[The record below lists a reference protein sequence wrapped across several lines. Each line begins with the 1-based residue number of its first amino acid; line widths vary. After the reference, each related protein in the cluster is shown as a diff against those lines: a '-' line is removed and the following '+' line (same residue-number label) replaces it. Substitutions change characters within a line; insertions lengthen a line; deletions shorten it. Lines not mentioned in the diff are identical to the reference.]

1 MERECPV
8 VIIMSVFYTLETLGN
23 GAKNRQQ
30 SDYTQFLDSKGVKKE
45 LEKVRKYILTAW
57 KPTLML
63 RHWRYLIKSL
73 LELPTF
79 YSTWLYLYL
88 DLHSKVHYQSV
99 TNIHNKL
106 DKNVKRSNKTIA
118 IDGLPG
124 LDKLCVQWRPCTQ
137 HACKEIFTCMKL
149 HAHKSNKTPI
159 GSALMSFKVLS
170 FFVSKGK

>member
-1 MERECPV
+1 
-8 VIIMSVFYTLETLGN
+8 MSVFYTLETLGN

-99 TNIHNKL
+99 TNIHYKL

-124 LDKLCVQWRPCTQ
+124 LKNCAYSDD
-137 HACKEIFTCMKL
+137 HACNM
-149 HAHKSNKTPI
+149 HAKKFSCAWNYMHINQTKH
-159 GSALMSFKVLS
+159 L
-170 FFVSKGK
+170 